1 MNDYNWIDGQE
12 LGGPFLDGCGPTANM
27 TEILVIALA
36 FFCGSLPLSV
46 WLGRVALGKDITQ
59 YGDGNPGAAN
69 VWRAGGG
76 RWGML
81 AVLLDFLKGAIP
93 VGLANF
99 VLGLEGWQLA
109 AVAIAPIL
117 GHAFSP
123 FMGFH
128 GGKALAVTFGIWTG
142 LSLFVVPIILGLF
155 FAFYLFLLKPEGWAV
170 MAGIASLLIALL
182 IFFQDPVWLATWA
195 GMTLILAWKHRT
207 DLRQKPHL
215 RSLGRAG

>member
-1 MNDYNWIDGQE
+1 MAGLLWI
-12 LGGPFLDGCGPTANM
+12 
-27 TEILVIALA
+27 VLA
-36 FFCGSLPLSV
+36 FFCGALPLSV
-46 WLGRVALGKDITQ
+46 WLGRLALGVDITQ

-93 VGLANF
+93 VGVANYAA
-99 VLGLEGWQLA
+99 GLDGWLLA

-117 GHAFSP
+117 GHAISP

-142 LSLFVVPIILGLF
+142 LSLWVVPLILGALF
-155 FAFYLFLLKPEGWAV
+155 GLYLWLLKPEGWSV
-170 MAGIASLLIALL
+170 MAGSCTLLVVLL
-182 IFFQDPVWLATWA
+182 IFFPDPVWLGVWA
-195 GMTLILAWKHRT
+195 GMTLILAWKHKEE
-207 DLRQKPHL
+207 LRQRPQL
-215 RSLGRAG
+215 RRS